1 MLTQN
6 QSKPQIAL
14 RKLFRPLPTFHYRL
28 RQRPALVSLVLEILT
43 KKIQINSC
51 LSCCSNRGAA
61 GSAELVVVLAIDGT
75 IWNAMLKMST
85 CQGSFDANFVTC
97 LSGIGRRSTDTWR
110 GNTAWPAW
118 RRLNNTRKIH
128 AIQTRLVWG
137 TIMAIRLGLM
147 MMTMATTRLR
157 QDLSTSC
164 PWWKWSTQIEENSP
178 TYCSTHLLYIE

>member
-61 GSAELVVVLAIDGT
+61 GSAELVVVLATDGT
-75 IWNAMLKMST
+75 IWNAMSKMST
-85 CQGSFDANFVTC
+85 CLVSFNANSVPW
-97 LSGIGRRSTDTWR
+97 LSGIGRHSTDIR
-110 GNTAWPAW
+110 RVNTARQAW
-118 RRLNNTRKIH
+118 RRQNSTMKISV
-128 AIQTRLVWG
+128 IQTWLIWG
-137 TIMAIRLGLM
+137 TIMALQLGLM
-147 MMTMATTRLR
+147 MMKGMKMLW

-164 PWWKWSTQIEENSP
+164 P
-178 TYCSTHLLYIE
+178 